1 MADRRTIAMAAVLMD
16 MAFGTIQA
24 WSVFRNPLMETY
36 GWTISE
42 VTLAYTLH
50 YAVFGFAAFL
60 GGLWIGRSGP
70 RTVGLAAGVLYGLG
84 VALASFSEG
93 RLWILYATYGVMAGL
108 GRGVGGVVAV

>member
-70 RTVGLAAGVLYGLG
+70 RTVGLAAGGSCTGLG
-84 VALASFSEG
+84 
-93 RLWILYATYGVMAGL
+93 
-108 GRGVGGVVAV
+108 